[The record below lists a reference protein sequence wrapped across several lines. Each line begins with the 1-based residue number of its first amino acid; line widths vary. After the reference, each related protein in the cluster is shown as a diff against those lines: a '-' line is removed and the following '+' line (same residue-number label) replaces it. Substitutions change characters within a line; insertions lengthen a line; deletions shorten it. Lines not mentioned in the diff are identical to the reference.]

1 MNPHKMKELDF
12 AGLLRLAQQ
21 EQLIAAAGGDWQGN
35 YRNLLRY
42 ALQIAA
48 EREAAAGALS
58 ELRELW
64 EEYAPAW
71 YAAEQHERLESVLEL
86 LHKL

>member
-1 MNPHKMKELDF
+1 MNPHQMKELDF

-21 EQLIAAAGGDWQGN
+21 EELIAAAGGDWRAN

-58 ELRELW
+58 ELRELL
-64 EEYAPAW
+64 EEYAPSW
-71 YAAEQHERLESVLEL
+71 YAAEQHERLDSVLEL

>member
-1 MNPHKMKELDF
+1 MNPHQMKELDF

-21 EQLIAAAGGDWQGN
+21 EQLITEAGGDWRTN
-35 YRNLLRY
+35 YRHLLRY

-58 ELRELW
+58 ELRELL

-71 YAAEQHERLESVLEL
+71 YAAEQYERLDSVLEL